1 MPRLPKLARGQ
12 VKRSA
17 PMKRSPMPRGK
28 DRGVPP
34 KVRAQVRQRSKGWC
48 EVGSPDAPCGP
59 TWKGEYSCEI
69 TQFSRT
75 ATDLHHLVKRPR
87 LHEPYALV
95 HLCRRHHELC
105 EESYSRGRLVFATD
119 ALFMLPLVHSDAPP
133 KALWWRI
140 ERRDRKG
147 GPLLQVL
154 AEGRIQL

>member
-1 MPRLPKLARGQ
+1 M
-12 VKRSA
+12 KRSA
-17 PMKRSPMPRGK
+17 PLKRSPMPRGK

-87 LHEPYALV
+87 LHEPWAIV
-95 HLCRRHHELC
+95 HLCRRHHEMC
-105 EESYSRGRLVFATD
+105 EAPYAKGRLVFHAAHAGDDVWWTPEEM
-119 ALFMLPLVHSDAPP
+119 ARSTEYLPCSLM
-133 KALWWRI
+133 WTI
-140 ERRDRKG
+140 EVRDKKG
-147 GPLLQVL
+147 GPLLDVR
-154 AEGRIQL
+154 ASGRIALG